1 MKKRTSLVA
10 AVFFFSNL
18 MLQASP
24 VRAAEFDRVPDA
36 TINTRSLFDLPK
48 DIVALPV
55 LRDLLTEDFVF
66 YYQQGGADWSGFKGA
81 IIRLAYEN
89 KLDWPTKMLG
99 WILNGPAE
107 IALWKSED
115 GKLSHFMVVVDQ
127 TAIKDLASLIAKA
140 AAADSQLKTK
150 DGSTVLT
157 LPSGKAVYLAADE
170 GRFFV
175 YSDPAMKVPSKGAE
189 RGWSEKMKAFFG
201 ANADVAVF
209 GPKLGENK
217 HVLGLSMRFLSFGY
231 QEFFR
236 AWKGLRFDFS
246 QKAGWSSQL
255 EVDGSPAD
263 PDGTNWSLM
272 PRGAALCASLPFE
285 KKRIATLL
293 KNESLLKNMKDSA
306 IACWYAE
313 SKFYTPVIVVP
324 GSFKDESARAS
335 EWKALFSDWIGSRGA
350 VWVKSGD
357 SKSEESDGGDSG
369 GKKEASPPSLKFLAV
384 PPVQVVKT
392 GPEGFGFMRE
402 VGGRYGVYP
411 SSKSASAKQLGSKR
425 FFRAKF
431 MVTPGAM
438 VFSPDDRLVDKVL
451 TTLSGK
457 FPSMA
462 ASMTNSAASLAAK
475 SGANPAAVPAFAF
488 SPAEAS
494 KIAKAA
500 ILEALPESQE
510 SIFRSA
516 VSRHLLPNLDRFSKH
531 PLLSAGI
538 SGKGESRSLEWVEHA
553 DR

>member
-10 AVFFFSNL
+10 ACFFSL
-18 MLQASP
+18 LLFQAP
-24 VRAAEFDRVPDA
+24 LVRAADFDRAPDA

-48 DIVALPV
+48 DIIALPV

-81 IIRLAYEN
+81 LIRLAYEN
-89 KLDWPTKMLG
+89 KLDWPTKVLG

-107 IALWKSED
+107 IALWKADD

-127 TAIKDLASLIAKA
+127 TAIKDFASLMAKA
-140 AAADSQLKTK
+140 AASDSQLKMK
-150 DGSTVLT
+150 DGSTQLS
-157 LPSGKAVYLAADE
+157 LPSGKTVYLAADE

-175 YSDPAMKVPSKGAE
+175 YSDPSMKVPSSSTE
-189 RGWSEKMKAFFG
+189 RAWSEKMKAFFG

-217 HVLGLSMRFLSFGY
+217 HVLSLSMRFLSFGY

-236 AWKGLRFDFS
+236 AWKSLRLDFT
-246 QKAGWSSQL
+246 QKTGWSSKL
-255 EVDGSPAD
+255 DTEEGAVE
-263 PDGTNWSLM
+263 PDAANWTLM
-272 PRGAALCASLPFE
+272 PRGAALCASIPFE
-285 KKRIATLL
+285 KKRIAGLI

-306 IACWYAE
+306 IACWYPD

-324 GSFKDESARAS
+324 GSFKDEAARAS
-335 EWKALFSDWIGSRGA
+335 EWKALFTDWIGSRGA
-350 VWVKSGD
+350 VWVKSEEDKNEGGD
-357 SKSEESDGGDSG
+357 EGDSG
-369 GKKEASPPSLKFLAV
+369 GKKNGPSPTLKYLAV
-384 PPVQVVKT
+384 PPVQMVKASS
-392 GPEGFGFMRE
+392 EGFGYTRE
-402 VGGRYGVYP
+402 VGGRYGLYP
-411 SSKSASAKQLGSKR
+411 SSKSASANLLGSKR

-431 MVTPGAM
+431 MVTPNAM
-438 VFSPDDRLVDKVL
+438 VFSPDDRLVEKVM

-462 ASMTNSAASLAAK
+462 ASMTRSSPKAET
-475 SGANPAAVPAFAF
+475 VPTFAF
-488 SPAEAS
+488 SPSDAS

-500 ILEALPESQE
+500 ILDALPESQE

-531 PLLSAGI
+531 PLISAGI
-538 SGKGESRSLEWVEHA
+538 TGKGELRSLEWVDHA